1 MARVRTIPTL
11 ILILTLT
18 FSSCRERPR
27 YHRFCN
33 LPQEGWSCRD
43 TLSFHPDSDSVLSLN
58 RYWVEV
64 RLDCDFPY
72 AALPLTVEQR
82 NGKSIRR
89 DSIVIPL
96 SSNGRSLNGEG
107 LRLLQYREGPFD
119 LQTGTKELRIWHNAG
134 YVRLIGIRDLGVEIR
149 REQP

>member
-1 MARVRTIPTL
+1 MARARTIPTL
-11 ILILTLT
+11 ILSLTLA
-18 FSSCRERPR
+18 FSSCSEGLR

-33 LPQEGWSCRD
+33 LPQEGWSYHD
-43 TLSFHPDSDSVLSLN
+43 TLSFVTDSDSIRGLN

-82 NGKSIRR
+82 NGKDIRR

-96 SSNGRSLNGEG
+96 SSDGRHLNGEG
-107 LRLLQYREGPFD
+107 LRLLQYREGPFT
-119 LQTGTKELRIWHNAG
+119 LQAGTKEVRIWHNAG
-134 YVRLIGIRDLGVEIR
+134 YVRLIGVRDLGLEIR
-149 REQP
+149 REQQ